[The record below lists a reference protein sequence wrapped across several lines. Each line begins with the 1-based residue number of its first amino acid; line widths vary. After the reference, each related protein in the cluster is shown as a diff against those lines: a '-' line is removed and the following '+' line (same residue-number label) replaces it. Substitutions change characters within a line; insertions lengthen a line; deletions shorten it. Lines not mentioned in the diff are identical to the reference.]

1 LGWIATLPDA
11 GLRSE
16 LTSRALGV
24 WAADDPGKAL
34 QYTAK
39 LTQPGERGAAEEA
52 IFGIWS
58 NASPDGLARWIE
70 QNRHLAS
77 ADMARQHLVSAWAE
91 SQPVNAMATA
101 GGIQN
106 AEMRQEMLEMVIRD
120 WNEKDP
126 GAVGVYLKRN
136 PGMAGLLE
144 QPQ

>member
-1 LGWIATLPDA
+1 
-11 GLRSE
+11 
-16 LTSRALGV
+16 
-24 WAADDPGKAL
+24 
-34 QYTAK
+34 
-39 LTQPGERGAAEEA
+39 
-52 IFGIWS
+52 
-58 NASPDGLARWIE
+58 LARWIE

-106 AEMRQEMLEMVIRD
+106 AEMRREMLEMVIRD

>member
-1 LGWIATLPDA
+1 M
-11 GLRSE
+11 RSE

-58 NASPDGLARWIE
+58 NSSPEGLAHWIE
-70 QNRHLAS
+70 QNRHLAA
-77 ADMARQHLVSAWAE
+77 ADGARQHLATAWAE
-91 SQPVNAMATA
+91 SQPVNALAAA

-106 AEMRQEMLEMVIRD
+106 GELRREMLEMVIRD

-126 GAVGVYLKRN
+126 ASVGVYLKKN